1 MLQHTPAIL
10 WIWLKRGFKEKP
22 FRTGLSIDLRIWP
35 GLILFS
41 MLTSNQAEL
50 AQSQPAWFPSLSWC
64 WSVVHRACC
73 IILGLQRPPK
83 ACSTQGIGK
92 QAARLESWLFV
103 ETPRD
108 QNPSFHLV
116 SQRHCVSHVES
127 KKAILPGCLRQI
139 WVGTPEIGART
150 TSRLMALYIRYD
162 LAYFFPQIVQ
172 IWAGQTD
179 LSSVQDAISLIQP
192 KAVVLMSFGDWSWL
206 RVQHQCWFQ
215 LFGKA
220 VAPGRSAFR
229 FNWHFYMFLHL
240 HFGTCRVCVHVCT
253 LFIEWLETIWYDHDL
268 CNLFNGQSTAP
279 ATFGNADFIS
289 DWWAAVVPLKRSCKA
304 ALRCWGTLEVPKT
317 ALLKWILTRTLITYP
332 HLNLSRILKLQFDH
346 MVMNKHAPLS
356 TLKPAKIRWITE
368 FGWVWA
374 KILLFPDFFLKGHS
388 HSRIPAAW
396 LVVVMTTPAP
406 IPTPMANAPNVAQ
419 DRVLKSR
426 SWGDI
431 YL

>member
-1 MLQHTPAIL
+1 MLIRGPSGMLHHIGASKASKSLQHSRSRETSCKAGIL
-10 WIWLKRGFKEKP
+10 
-22 FRTGLSIDLRIWP
+22 
-35 GLILFS
+35 
-41 MLTSNQAEL
+41 AV
-50 AQSQPAWFPSLSWC
+50 C
-64 WSVVHRACC
+64 WNSPR
-73 IILGLQRPPK
+73 
-83 ACSTQGIGK
+83 S
-92 QAARLESWLFV
+92 ESFI
-103 ETPRD
+103 
-108 QNPSFHLV
+108 SFG
-116 SQRHCVSHVES
+116 QRHCVSHVES

-162 LAYFFPQIVQ
+162 LASFFPQIVQ

-179 LSSVQDAISLIQP
+179 LISVQDAISLVQP

-268 CNLFNGQSTAP
+268 CNLFNGHSTAP

-304 ALRCWGTLEVPKT
+304 AKGAVEAPWKCQRLHCWSG
-317 ALLKWILTRTLITYP
+317 
-332 HLNLSRILKLQFDH
+332 S
-346 MVMNKHAPLS
+346 
-356 TLKPAKIRWITE
+356 
-368 FGWVWA
+368 
-374 KILLFPDFFLKGHS
+374 
-388 HSRIPAAW
+388 
-396 LVVVMTTPAP
+396 
-406 IPTPMANAPNVAQ
+406 
-419 DRVLKSR
+419 
-426 SWGDI
+426 
-431 YL
+431 